1 MRRRVCKALPAPG
14 PSGAPPPGRG
24 RRNAGPCVMGAAM
37 ALSLAGC
44 GIPIIT
50 FPADPPAEAPTM
62 APEPVSTGSIDK
74 RPKSFGGNLTDEDW
88 RRAHAALSVA
98 LDPQGNG
105 RPVKWDNP
113 DSGLRGSVN
122 PTGLPY
128 VANDVICR
136 DFLASV
142 IAPARSRFIR
152 GTGCK
157 PSGGEWELTRIRTA
171 KAAP

>member
-1 MRRRVCKALPAPG
+1 MPSPWMGSWGRRVACALLGFGGLAPLVLPLG
-14 PSGAPPPGRG
+14 
-24 RRNAGPCVMGAAM
+24 
-37 ALSLAGC
+37 GC
-44 GIPIIT
+44 GTPIIT
-50 FPADPPAEAPTM
+50 FQSEAASEAAAPAEPA
-62 APEPVSTGSIDK
+62 STGSIAK
-74 RPKSFGGNLTDEDW
+74 RPAGFGADLGTEDW

-113 DSGLRGSVN
+113 ETTLRGSVN

-128 VANDVICR
+128 VANDRICR

-142 IAPARSRFIR
+142 IAPDRSRFLR

-157 PSGGEWELTRIRTA
+157 PSGGEWELTRLRAA
-171 KAAP
+171 KAGG

>member
-1 MRRRVCKALPAPG
+1 MRRCDFRAKRPAANIPAAGFSKRSLGTWRAVVALTFLP
-14 PSGAPPPGRG
+14 
-24 RRNAGPCVMGAAM
+24 
-37 ALSLAGC
+37 LSGC
-44 GIPIIT
+44 GLPIIT
-50 FPADPPAEAPTM
+50 FQTETVAEAAPP
-62 APEPVSTGSIDK
+62 PEPTSTGSIE
-74 RPKSFGGNLTDEDW
+74 RHPVGFGQDLGTEDW

-113 DSGLRGSVN
+113 ETNLRGSVN

-128 VANDVICR
+128 VSNDQICR

-142 IAPARSRFIR
+142 IAPGRSRFLR

-157 PSGGEWELTRIRTA
+157 PSGGEWTLKRVRGT
-171 KAAP
+171 KAAI